1 MLGRAEGQAKSARTS
16 SELLDVVII
25 GAGPCGLGVAA
36 RLREETPSA
45 IFTDEEHQRYHWIN
59 KHSGRMR
66 LVRAHKKRIRNVK
79 ADKWNGN
86 CSNLTSANTNSSDAA
101 SANNDDDDDGKSLA
115 ISSTVLDASGTRWME
130 RWHGLFRMLQID
142 FLRSP
147 MFFHVD
153 PADRDGMLAYSQET
167 GREQVGKDL
176 WELAGCVG
184 KEFSKH
190 KQRKMRKQV
199 KNGTRLK
206 AG

>member
-1 MLGRAEGQAKSARTS
+1 MAGQAQSAA
-16 SELLDVVII
+16 ENVFADLLDVVII

-59 KHSGRMR
+59 KHAGRMP
-66 LVRAHKKRIRNVK
+66 LVRAHKKRNRGVK
-79 ADKWNGN
+79 ADKWKRDNNG
-86 CSNLTSANTNSSDAA
+86 TSRTPRST
-101 SANNDDDDDGKSLA
+101 SL
-115 ISSTVLDASGTRWME
+115 STLVLDASGTQWME
-130 RWHGLFRMLQID
+130 HWKRQFRMLEID

-153 PADRDGMLAYSQET
+153 PSDRDGMLAYSQET
-167 GREQVGKDL
+167 GRERVGKDL
-176 WELAGCVG
+176 WELVGCVG

-190 KQRKMRKQV
+190 KQRKMRKEV
-199 KNGTRLK
+199 KNGGSKLK